1 MHALGADSRDHN
13 SLTQHRNTSSTSS
26 WEGFM
31 QDTTTTA
38 GLTHKE
44 SSPYE
49 RLIAPSRRAYVTLI
63 GAAALSGAAM
73 HMVRSTTAA
82 DLRDMLAQHYTMPV
96 DLQQSS
102 IDTSLQPF
110 GL

>member
-1 MHALGADSRDHN
+1 
-13 SLTQHRNTSSTSS
+13 
-26 WEGFM
+26 M
-31 QDTTTTA
+31 QDTTATP
-38 GLTHKE
+38 GLTHQE
-44 SSPYE
+44 SSPSD
-49 RLIAPSRRAYVTLI
+49 RLIGPSRRAYVTMA
-63 GAAALSGAAM
+63 GAAALSAAAL

>member
-1 MHALGADSRDHN
+1 
-13 SLTQHRNTSSTSS
+13 
-26 WEGFM
+26 M
-31 QDTTTTA
+31 QDTTATP
-38 GLTHKE
+38 GLTHQK
-44 SSPYE
+44 SSPYD
-49 RLIAPSRRAYVTLI
+49 RLIAPSRRAYVTLV
-63 GAAALSGAAM
+63 GAAALSAAAL

-82 DLRDMLAQHYTMPV
+82 DLRDRLAQHYTMPV